1 MPWAFFS
8 FAGYIREVS
17 WAQIWAFLRPDIA
30 ERDEGFRQEV
40 LRLSRFG
47 LRVVGASAIG
57 GAIFIFLSRFLI
69 SYDPTET
76 LPRFWSCLALSVC
89 GFASLCLGQVKALA
103 PWSRALMIV
112 MGWLIAAVS
121 MVASLYFFANSP
133 AAEHFIPGQVTL
145 VMMVAVAAAPLRPLQ
160 TLLMGFGMGVIYGV
174 VASLASRM
182 FLHTMLVDPTEFLF
196 IMMITLISVAM
207 SGVLYA
213 QRSATYLSYAASVKA
228 AEELRLAQQQVGL
241 AENASSLT
249 RLAAALSHELNTPIG
264 ALTSGIDT
272 LLLLAAR
279 QATSPPDESG
289 RLIKLQNSLRK
300 TIQESSKRLQQIAA
314 RLNRFTNLDQATLQ
328 MACVN
333 EMIDDV
339 RALVRPQLKPDTVV
353 EFDAVSVPRIRCNP
367 QQISAVLYDL
377 LSNAASS
384 VNGNGRVRIETRTP
398 PGRIEVRISD
408 NGKGIPPEEVRVIFD
423 PTFREADGRV
433 KSGNWSMFNARQIIR
448 AHQGEIS
455 LESTPGVGS
464 TVTISLPVGSL
475 S

>member
-1 MPWAFFS
+1 MSWSA
-8 FAGYIREVS
+8 IR
-17 WAQIWAFLRPDIA
+17 AFLIPDVA

-40 LRLSRFG
+40 LRLGHFG
-47 LRVVGASAIG
+47 LQVVGASAMG
-57 GAIFIFLSRFLI
+57 GAVFIFLSRFVI
-69 SYDPTET
+69 AYDPAET
-76 LPRFWSCLALSVC
+76 LPRLWACLMLAAVGAGALV
-89 GFASLCLGQVKALA
+89 LGQIRSIR
-103 PWSRALMIV
+103 PFSRCVMI
-112 MGWLIAAVS
+112 GFTWLIAAVS
-121 MVASLYFFANSP
+121 IFASIYFFPNSP
-133 AAEHFIPGQVTL
+133 AAEHFIPGQIALIV
-145 VMMVAVAAAPLRPLQ
+145 MVAVVAAPLRPWQ
-160 TLLMGFGMGVIYGV
+160 TLMMGVGMGFIYGL
-174 VASLASRM
+174 VAGAVSRILLQSST
-182 FLHTMLVDPTEFLF
+182 FPPSSSLVDPTEFLF
-196 IMMITLISVAM
+196 ILMITLIAVMM

-213 QRSATYLSYAASVKA
+213 QRSATYQSHAAAVKA

-272 LLLLAAR
+272 LLLLTAR
-279 QATSPPDESG
+279 QATAAPDESG
-289 RLIKLQNSLRK
+289 RLLKLQASLRK
-300 TIQESSKRLQQIAA
+300 TIQESAKRLQQIAA
-314 RLNRFTNLDQATLQ
+314 RLNRFTNLDQASLQ

-339 RALVRPQLKPDTVV
+339 RALVRPQLKPDTVL
-353 EFDAVSVPRIRCNP
+353 EFDAVAVPRIRCNP

-398 PGRIEVRISD
+398 PGRIEVRIID
-408 NGKGIPPEEVRVIFD
+408 NGKGIPSEEVALIFD

-433 KSGNWSMFNARQIIR
+433 KSGNWSMFNARQIVR
-448 AHQGEIS
+448 AHQGEIRM
-455 LESTPGVGS
+455 ESQPGQGS